1 LLVSTATMPGQFDDE
16 LTDDELTMLAA
27 GVAMHFH
34 FPGSACSDACLAIVE
49 GASALTVRPGMMR
62 E

>member
-1 LLVSTATMPGQFDDE
+1 MPGQFDDE